1 MVKKSDWKTLE
12 MPGQTA
18 KFVINMT
25 LNDDEK
31 ECIKEGRR
39 HGFCTHSATVNH
51 RSGSVPWNG
60 ICLCWNSRNPASLL
74 SKSTKQII
82 TGNLSIFYLRTTVTR
97 SIMEYKAPFKT

>member
-39 HGFCTHSATVNH
+39 HGFCTHSA
-51 RSGSVPWNG
+51 
-60 ICLCWNSRNPASLL
+60 A
-74 SKSTKQII
+74 
-82 TGNLSIFYLRTTVTR
+82 
-97 SIMEYKAPFKT
+97 